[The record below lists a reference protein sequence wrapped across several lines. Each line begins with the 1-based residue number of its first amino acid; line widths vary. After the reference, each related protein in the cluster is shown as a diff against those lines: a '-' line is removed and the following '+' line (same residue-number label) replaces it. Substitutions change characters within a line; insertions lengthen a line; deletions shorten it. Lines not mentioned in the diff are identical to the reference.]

1 MAAAAAVVAAA
12 AAAAAAEAI
21 DRCVWLHTR
30 IRSSAALSRWV
41 FSVPLSPR
49 STTGFPSAEVV
60 AVGQGGQ
67 LGGLDSHDRIDV
79 ELRKSFEARESRSGD
94 AAGAATLGPVVDLSG
109 QQLGDE
115 IGSLNCRFPH
125 TPLLERCR
133 FSLCRMLG
141 SAGRCLTVAGKK
153 NLGELGEPPSVT
165 VAS

>member
-1 MAAAAAVVAAA
+1 MWPAANTTGTTVTVGTPGAAVAAAAAVVAAA
-12 AAAAAAEAI
+12 VVAAAVVAAAAEAI

-94 AAGAATLGPVVDLSG
+94 AAGAATLGPRSRPARHL
-109 QQLGDE
+109 
-115 IGSLNCRFPH
+115 
-125 TPLLERCR
+125 
-133 FSLCRMLG
+133 
-141 SAGRCLTVAGKK
+141 
-153 NLGELGEPPSVT
+153 
-165 VAS
+165 

>member
-1 MAAAAAVVAAA
+1 
-12 AAAAAAEAI
+12 
-21 DRCVWLHTR
+21 LHTR

-109 QQLGDE
+109 QQLGDRPSQLQ
-115 IGSLNCRFPH
+115 ISAYTPSRAL
-125 TPLLERCR
+125 PLLAVPDARVSR
-133 FSLCRMLG
+133 SV
-141 SAGRCLTVAGKK
+141 SDGRRQ
-153 NLGELGEPPSVT
+153 E
-165 VAS
+165 ASGRTGRTAIGHRRVLA